1 MSETSQHLRMLE
13 ALLFAAE
20 EPLDE
25 ASLAARMPDGA
36 DVTGLLGKLSA
47 TFENRG
53 VNLAQIGGKWQF
65 RTAPDLRYLLELH
78 RQEPR
83 RLSRAAL
90 ETLAIIAYH
99 QPITR
104 AEIEEVRGVGLSK
117 GTLDILMEI
126 GWVRPKGRK
135 RAPRRRHPAVPASA
149 PAPPRLRRP
158 VVSAPVRVPHALAA
172 HTSNAETNSKSSGTH
187 DMSPPDR
194 PLLLCRSRFD
204 TSTPMSQK
212 SETASKGSISRICRR
227 RQERLRRRLTNSVQN
242 VPVRR

>member
-36 DVTGLLGKLSA
+36 DVTGLLGELSA

-135 RAPRRRHPAVPASA
+135 RVPG
-149 PAPPRLRRP
+149 RP
-158 VVSAPVRVPHALAA
+158 VTYGTSDGFLEHFGLEDLKSLPGLDELKAAGLLDSEPPALLRPTTSDDDDDAQQGTLEGIDSEVEAGGHTPV
-172 HTSNAETNSKSSGTH
+172 
-187 DMSPPDR
+187 D
-194 PLLLCRSRFD
+194 
-204 TSTPMSQK
+204 
-212 SETASKGSISRICRR
+212 
-227 RQERLRRRLTNSVQN
+227 
-242 VPVRR
+242 

>member
-36 DVTGLLGKLSA
+36 DLPGLLGELSA

-135 RAPRRRHPAVPASA
+135 RVPG
-149 PAPPRLRRP
+149 RP
-158 VVSAPVRVPHALAA
+158 VTYGTSDGFLEHFSLEDLKSLPGLDELKAAGLLDSDPPALLRPTTADDDDDARQGTLEGIDTEVEAGGHPPV
-172 HTSNAETNSKSSGTH
+172 
-187 DMSPPDR
+187 D
-194 PLLLCRSRFD
+194 
-204 TSTPMSQK
+204 
-212 SETASKGSISRICRR
+212 
-227 RQERLRRRLTNSVQN
+227 
-242 VPVRR
+242 